1 MALPSLS
8 MLDQAFM
15 REGGIPRGA
24 KLVYIEVL
32 AMKQEQV
39 VQVSDEQMSKY
50 FKKTS

>member
-1 MALPSLS
+1 MKVASPG
-8 MLDQAFM
+8 
-15 REGGIPRGA
+15 EA